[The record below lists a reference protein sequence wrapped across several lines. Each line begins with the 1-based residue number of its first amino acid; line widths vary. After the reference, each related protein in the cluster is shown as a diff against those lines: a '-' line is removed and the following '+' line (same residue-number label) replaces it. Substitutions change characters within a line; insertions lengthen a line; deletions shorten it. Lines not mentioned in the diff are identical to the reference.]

1 MTTNKTTSP
10 ASRPARPF
18 TALLAKK
25 ESLIIDGAMSTALE
39 ALGADLK
46 DDLWTAIMMRRIFGD
61 GRTSLKNIFS
71 WASSRSRTVSQETPR
86 SRAISDVATSALTR
100 Y

>member
-1 MTTNKTTSP
+1 MTTNTTTSP

-46 DDLWTAIMMRRIFGD
+46 DDLWTAKVLVNEPEIVERVHE
-61 GRTSLKNIFS
+61 
-71 WASSRSRTVSQETPR
+71 AYA
-86 SRAISDVATSALTR
+86 RAGADVAITCS